1 MKSIW
6 DERNAGLLALE
17 SKVSRLEAIIRA
29 NNMALDMD
37 SDGGLLNL

>member
-17 SKVSRLEAIIRA
+17 SKVSRLEAFIRA
-29 NNMALDMD
+29 NMALDID
-37 SDGGLLNL
+37 SDGGLPNL